1 MAGELGDGP
10 GRSSLRPVRVAG
22 GLALAGPRQRRRGR
36 PRDPDAG
43 RGRQVVPY
51 LRAKGGY
58 TCALDPAGAAWCWGA
73 NSQGQLGDG
82 TREDRTL
89 PVRVEIPAGLVAIAT
104 GAAHACAVDD
114 DGRVHCWGANVR
126 GQLGDGTT
134 ETRVAPVPVEGA
146 AGFVAVAAGTSLTG
160 EG

>member
-1 MAGELGDGP
+1 
-10 GRSSLRPVRVAG
+10 
-22 GLALAGPRQRRRGR
+22 
-36 PRDPDAG
+36 
-43 RGRQVVPY
+43 
-51 LRAKGGY
+51 
-58 TCALDPAGAAWCWGA
+58 
-73 NSQGQLGDG
+73 
-82 TREDRTL
+82 
-89 PVRVEIPAGLVAIAT
+89 VEIPAGLVAIAT